1 MDNVYVIGVGMTPF
15 GRYLDKKIR
24 DLAGEAITEA
34 IQDARISRELV
45 QAVWFSNSGWGYFDN
60 QHCIRGQVALRHLG
74 FAGLPI
80 VNVENACASGS
91 TAFHSAWTAVKAGL
105 YDCVLAVGAEKVYN
119 TDREKM
125 FKGFFTGVDVENIE
139 VHFNMLSDIK
149 RRVNFTVPA
158 QSEEEAGKS
167 KSAFMDIY
175 ASMCHWHM
183 GRFGSTQEQ
192 LAVISS
198 KNHFHGSLNPK
209 AQIRKKMTVEKVLAE
224 RLIAWPLTLPMCAP
238 VGDGAAAAILCS
250 ENFLKKLD
258 KARAVK
264 IRASVLGTGTDR
276 DLDEPDIGFRVSRKA
291 YEMAGVEPKDINLAE
306 VHDAS
311 AYGELHQ
318 TEVLGFCPEGE
329 GGIFA
334 ESGATILGG
343 KMPVNTSGGLES
355 RGHPIGA
362 SGLAQIY
369 ELVTQLRGEAGE
381 RQVHGARLALAEN
394 GGGNI
399 GYEEAAMCVH
409 ILEKV

>member
-1 MDNVYVIGVGMTPF
+1 MSDVFVIGVGMTPF
-15 GRYLDKKIR
+15 GKFLEKSIKN
-24 DLAGEAITEA
+24 LTAEAITEVFE
-34 IQDARISRELV
+34 DAGILKEHI
-45 QAVWFSNSGWGYFDN
+45 QAVWFSNSAWGYNDN
-60 QHCIRGQVALRHLG
+60 QHCIRGQVALRPLG

-105 YDCVLAVGAEKVYN
+105 YDCVLAVGAEKVYSS
-119 TDREKM
+119 DREKM
-125 FKGFFTGVDVENIE
+125 FKSFFTGVDVENIAE
-139 VHFNMLSDIK
+139 HFKMLADIK
-149 RRVNFTVPA
+149 NKVNIKIPE
-158 QSEEEAGKS
+158 QPEMEAGKS

-175 ASMCHWHM
+175 ASGCHWHM
-183 GRFGSTQEQ
+183 ARYGSTQEQ

-198 KNHFHGSLNPK
+198 KNHYHGSLNPK
-209 AQIRKKMTVEKVLAE
+209 AQIRKVMTIENVLADKM
-224 RLIAWPLTLPMCAP
+224 ISWPLTRPMCAP
-238 VGDGAAAAILCS
+238 IGDGAAAAILCS
-250 ENFLKKLD
+250 EKFLKKLN
-258 KARAVK
+258 KSRAVK

-291 YEMAGVEPKDINLAE
+291 YEMAGVEPKDISLAE

-334 ESGATILGG
+334 ESGATTLGG
-343 KMPVNTSGGLES
+343 KMPVNISGGLES

-362 SGLAQIY
+362 TGLAQIY
-369 ELVTQLRGEAGE
+369 ELVTQLRGEAGQ

-409 ILEKV
+409 ILEKI

>member
-1 MDNVYVIGVGMTPF
+1 MDNVYVVGVGMTPF
-15 GRYLDKKIR
+15 GRYLDKKIG

-34 IQDARISRELV
+34 IQDAGNIKEHIEAL
-45 QAVWFSNSGWGYFDN
+45 WFANSAWGYFDN
-60 QHCIRGQVALRHLG
+60 QHCIRGQVALRKLG

-91 TAFHSAWTAVKAGL
+91 TAFHSAWMAVKAGL

-125 FKGFFTGVDVENIE
+125 FKSFFTGVDVENINS
-139 VHFNMLSDIK
+139 HFKMLSEIK
-149 RRVNFTVPA
+149 KRVNFKVPVQPEA
-158 QSEEEAGKS
+158 EAGKS

-183 GRFGSTQEQ
+183 AKFGSTQEQ

-209 AQIRKKMTVEKVLAE
+209 AQIRKTMTINKILSEK
-224 RLIAWPLTLPMCAP
+224 LISWPLTLPMCAP
-238 VGDGAAAAILCS
+238 IGDGAAAAILCS
-250 ENFLKKLD
+250 ENYLKKLD
-258 KARAVK
+258 KVRTVK

-334 ESGATILGG
+334 ESGATTLGG

-381 RQVHGARLALAEN
+381 RQVQGARLALAEN

-409 ILEKV
+409 ILEKE